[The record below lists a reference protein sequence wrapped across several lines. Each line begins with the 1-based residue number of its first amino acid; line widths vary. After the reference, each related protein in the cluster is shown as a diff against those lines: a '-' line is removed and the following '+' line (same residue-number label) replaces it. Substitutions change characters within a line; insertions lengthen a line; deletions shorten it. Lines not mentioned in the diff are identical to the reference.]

1 MSVKKL
7 FPIFSILF
15 LFVYFPSCGKKKSK
29 SRYTGYVPSFSVV
42 PPVEGSSG
50 SSLSSGLAAAHL
62 APSSI
67 GLSDLVV
74 SSLEDGE
81 RVDCTA
87 PLKNWNDAPQLP
99 SGGRALSPADASGYV
114 VSFYAMA
121 QFYDCNLRQQLQSD
135 GITRQCPLR
144 EGTAGS
150 LGDDDLCDEDAD
162 TSVEVIWA
170 KLDHGGGKY
179 KRFVGWSIDTSS
191 LETSDIEGL
200 MINLYDEPENSRYP
214 LDSKTRIDLKR
225 TGGKREVDAVL
236 LSSENY
242 DTNDVHAIIRVF
254 IKESGSGDP
263 VENNYIVARHWR
275 KDYEKVLTARIHIKA
290 DTGIVV
296 YHKECA
302 AATFTA
308 ALTSNCTASGVSTGL
323 SFDLEGSVL
332 STRPAG
338 LAASGS
344 DLNFASSTTS
354 DSLDSFIDT
363 HASTDAAV
371 DKYFN
376 SDSYSPS
383 NN

>member
-1 MSVKKL
+1 MTMKTL

-15 LFVYFPSCGKKKSK
+15 LLVYFPSCGKKKSK
-29 SRYTGYVPSFSVV
+29 SRYNGYVPSFSVV

-81 RVDCTA
+81 RVDCA
-87 PLKNWNDAPQLP
+87 IPFKNLSDAPSLP
-99 SGGRALSPADASGYV
+99 SDSSSLLPANASGYV
-114 VSFYAMA
+114 VYFYAMA
-121 QFYDCNLRQQLQSD
+121 QFYDCNLREQLQSD

-144 EGTAGS
+144 EGTGGS
-150 LGDDDLCDEDAD
+150 VGDEDLCDEDAD

-170 KLDHGGGKY
+170 KLDHKGGKL

-191 LETSDIEGL
+191 SETSDIEGL
-200 MINLYDEPENSRYP
+200 MLNLYDEPENSSF

-225 TGGKREVDAVL
+225 TGEKKEVDAVL

-242 DTNDVHAIIRVF
+242 DNKDVFAIIRVF
-254 IKESGSGDP
+254 IKESGSGNP
-263 VENNYIVARHWR
+263 VENNYIIARHWH
-275 KDYEKVLTARIHIKA
+275 KNYQKVLTARIHIKA

-302 AATFTA
+302 ATTFAA
-308 ALTSNCTASGVSTGL
+308 ALTSTCTASDITSGL
-323 SFDLEGSVL
+323 YFNLEGSAL
-332 STRPAG
+332 DTAPSG
-338 LAASGS
+338 LAANGNDS
-344 DLNFASSTTS
+344 NFASSTTG
-354 DSLDSFIDT
+354 DRLDSFIDT
-363 HASTDAAV
+363 LASTDAAV
-371 DKYFN
+371 DEYFN